1 MRRRSCLALLAGTL
15 GTGCLSNA
23 SPGNTSERDPSTTPD
38 RTDADDDSPESDD
51 DPFESVTVG
60 DPANVSDTK
69 NNRPHSVSV
78 TNAGPAR
85 TIAVEINRGPATRD
99 PLRPALD
106 ASYEFPAGGWL
117 TVELVEPASYDVHL
131 SVPDSG
137 QAHSFAIDRSWF
149 DCNHSAHRVTVP
161 ATGVVEVTNVSTT
174 MACATTTEETSVRT
188 TGRTDASGTEPATE
202 EPLETPTEPTTAE

>member
-1 MRRRSCLALLAGTL
+1 MRRRSYLALLAGTL

-23 SPGNTSERDPSTTPD
+23 SGESPSERDPSTTPD
-38 RTDADDDSPESDD
+38 RTDADDGSPESDD

-60 DPANVSDTK
+60 DPANVTDRK

-78 TNAGPAR
+78 TNDGPAR
-85 TIAVEINRGPATRD
+85 TIAVEINRGPPTRD

-106 ASYEFPAGGWL
+106 ASYEFPAGGRL
-117 TVELVEPASYDVHL
+117 TVELVESAPYEVHL

-149 DCNHSAHRVTVP
+149 DCNYSAHRVTVP
-161 ATGVVEVTNVSTT
+161 ATGAVEVTNVSTT
-174 MACATTTEETSVRT
+174 MACATATEETFMRT
-188 TGRTDASGTEPATE
+188 TGQTDASGTELATE
-202 EPLETPTEPTTAE
+202 ESLEPTTTAE